1 MALLT
6 RIFGNR
12 KASVVATERF
22 QKATAPVEDHPRQVR
37 SQVYREASVVYE
49 SGYTRKG
56 IVLDYS
62 DRGVR
67 LRFSTNEGLPR
78 ILTLNARS
86 VGVQGRAEVVWQKGS
101 EVGLKLLG

>member
-1 MALLT
+1 MALMT

-12 KASVVATERF
+12 KASVVGTDRF
-22 QKATAPVEDHPRQVR
+22 QKATAPVEDHPRPVR
-37 SQVYREASVVYE
+37 SMVYREASVVYE
-49 SGYTRKG
+49 SGYVRKG

-67 LRFSTNEGLPR
+67 LRFSTNEALPR
-78 ILTLNARS
+78 LLTLNARA
-86 VGVQGRAEVVWQKGS
+86 VGVQGMAEVVWQKGS

>member
-1 MALLT
+1 MALMT

-12 KASVVATERF
+12 KASVVGTERF
-22 QKATAPVEDHPRQVR
+22 HKATMPVEDRPRQVR

-78 ILTLNARS
+78 LLMLNARS